1 MSMPR
6 RVTRTRPKLYFS
18 FRSPYSW
25 MAIERMRRSRPDLFG
40 RVDLYPYWDPDP
52 VTEQAVKDQDAEFC
66 YQQMSKAK
74 HLYVLG
80 DTKRLAARL
89 DLRMA
94 WPVDVDPWWE
104 RPHLAWIAA
113 SRDGAGER
121 CYDALVA
128 ARWTRGENICEAG
141 VLSRAT
147 SAAGLDGDRLAAAAE
162 DPDIRAEG
170 TRALVQAYQ
179 DDVFGVPYG
188 YVGRQRFWGFD
199 RMDLFLSAIAAA
211 DQAAA
216 DQAAADQ
223 AAAAA
228 DPLMGVPAGI
238 PMGAYDRDTAG
249 GCG

>member
-1 MSMPR
+1 MPR

-25 MAIERMRRSRPDLFG
+25 MAIERMRRSRPDLFA

-52 VTEQAVKDQDAEFC
+52 VTERAVKDQEAEFC

-89 DLRMA
+89 GLQMA
-94 WPVDVDPWWE
+94 WPVDIDPWWE
-104 RPHLAWIAA
+104 RPHLAWVAA

-121 CYDALVA
+121 CYDALAA
-128 ARWTRGENICEAG
+128 ARWNRGENICEAG
-141 VLSRAT
+141 VLSRVT
-147 SAAGLDGDRLAAAAE
+147 SAAGLDGARLAAAAE
-162 DPDIRAEG
+162 DPDIRSEG

-188 YVGRQRFWGFD
+188 YIGRQRFWGFD
-199 RMDLFLSAIAAA
+199 RMDLFLSEVVAANP
-211 DQAAA
+211 AAV
-216 DQAAADQ
+216 
-223 AAAAA
+223 AA
-228 DPLMGVPAGI
+228 DPLTGVPAGI
-238 PMGAYDRDTAG
+238 PVGTYDRDTAG